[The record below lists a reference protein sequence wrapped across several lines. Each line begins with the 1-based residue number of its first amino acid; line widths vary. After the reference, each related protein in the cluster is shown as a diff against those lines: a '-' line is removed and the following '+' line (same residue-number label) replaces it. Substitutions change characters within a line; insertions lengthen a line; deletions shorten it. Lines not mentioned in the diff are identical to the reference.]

1 MIQWLWEG
9 NHIKDEDIPENAVGF
24 IYMIEHIPTG
34 KYYIGKKNLKAKRTL
49 PPLKGKKRKRKVIKE
64 SDWKKYMSSNQ
75 WIKEEVSNGGEEN
88 FKKKILQFCYS
99 AKALTYYEL
108 YWQFKYNVLA
118 DENSLNDNLLGKF
131 FRKDLE
137 EWNFFCIFG
146 IKLYYK
152 TKL

>member
-9 NHIKDEDIPENAVGF
+9 NHIKDEEVPENAVGF

-34 KYYIGKKNLKAKRTL
+34 KYYIGKKNLFSKRTL
-49 PPLKGKKRKRKVIKE
+49 PPLKGKKRKRKVIKA
-64 SDWKKYMSSNQ
+64 SDWKKYMSSNE
-75 WIKEEVSNGGEEN
+75 WIKEQISNGNELD

-99 AKALTYYEL
+99 AKSLTYYEL

-131 FRKDLE
+131 FRKDLD
-137 EWNFFCIFG
+137 I
-146 IKLYYK
+146 
-152 TKL
+152 

>member
-9 NHIKDEDIPENAVGF
+9 NHIKDEEIPESAVGF

-64 SDWKKYMSSNQ
+64 SDWRKYMSSNQ

-137 EWNFFCIFG
+137 I
-146 IKLYYK
+146 
-152 TKL
+152 

>member
-9 NHIKDEDIPENAVGF
+9 NHIKDAEVPESAVGF

-64 SDWKKYMSSNQ
+64 SDWRKYMSSNQ

-99 AKALTYYEL
+99 AKSLTYYEL

-137 EWNFFCIFG
+137 I
-146 IKLYYK
+146 
-152 TKL
+152 

>member
-9 NHIKDEDIPENAVGF
+9 NHIKDAEVPESAVGF

-137 EWNFFCIFG
+137 I
-146 IKLYYK
+146 
-152 TKL
+152 

>member
-9 NHIKDEDIPENAVGF
+9 NHIKDAEVPESAVGF

-64 SDWKKYMSSNQ
+64 SDWRKYMSSNQ

-99 AKALTYYEL
+99 AKSLTYYEL

-131 FRKDLE
+131 FRKDLD
-137 EWNFFCIFG
+137 I
-146 IKLYYK
+146 
-152 TKL
+152 

>member
-9 NHIKDEDIPENAVGF
+9 NHIKDEDIPESAVGF

-64 SDWKKYMSSNQ
+64 SDWRKYMSSNQ
-75 WIKEEVSNGGEEN
+75 WIKEEVSGGGEEN
-88 FKKKILQFCYS
+88 FKKKILQFYHS

-108 YWQFKYNVLA
+108 HWQFKYNVLA

-137 EWNFFCIFG
+137 I
-146 IKLYYK
+146 
-152 TKL
+152 

>member
-9 NHIKDEDIPENAVGF
+9 DHIKDEDIPENAVGF

-64 SDWKKYMSSNQ
+64 SDWRKYMSSNQ
-75 WIKEEVSNGGEEN
+75 WIKEEVSNGGEED
-88 FKKKILQFCYS
+88 FKKKILQFCHS
-99 AKALTYYEL
+99 AKSLTYYEL

-137 EWNFFCIFG
+137 N
-146 IKLYYK
+146 
-152 TKL
+152 

>member
-9 NHIKDEDIPENAVGF
+9 NHIKDEEIPESAVGF

-64 SDWKKYMSSNQ
+64 SDWRKYMSSNQ

-99 AKALTYYEL
+99 AKSLTYYEL

-131 FRKDLE
+131 FRKDLD
-137 EWNFFCIFG
+137 I
-146 IKLYYK
+146 
-152 TKL
+152 

>member
-1 MIQWLWEG
+1 MIEWLWEG
-9 NHIKDEDIPENAVGF
+9 NHIKDDDIPKEAVGF
-24 IYMIEHIPTG
+24 IYMIQHIPTG
-34 KYYIGKKNLKAKRTL
+34 KYYIGKKNLFSKRTL

-64 SDWKKYMSSNQ
+64 SDWKKYISSNQ
-75 WIKEEVSNGGEEN
+75 WIKEEVANGSELD

-137 EWNFFCIFG
+137 S
-146 IKLYYK
+146 
-152 TKL
+152 

>member
-9 NHIKDEDIPENAVGF
+9 NHIKDEEIPESAVGF

-137 EWNFFCIFG
+137 I
-146 IKLYYK
+146 
-152 TKL
+152 

>member
-9 NHIKDEDIPENAVGF
+9 DHIKDEDIPENAVGF

-64 SDWKKYMSSNQ
+64 SDWRKYMSSNQ
-75 WIKEEVSNGGEEN
+75 WIKEEVSNGGEED

-99 AKALTYYEL
+99 AKSLTYYEL

-131 FRKDLE
+131 FRKDLD
-137 EWNFFCIFG
+137 I
-146 IKLYYK
+146 
-152 TKL
+152 

>member
-9 NHIKDEDIPENAVGF
+9 NHIKDEEVPENAVGF

-99 AKALTYYEL
+99 AKSLTYYEL

-118 DENSLNDNLLGKF
+118 DENSHNDNLLGKF

-137 EWNFFCIFG
+137 I
-146 IKLYYK
+146 
-152 TKL
+152 

>member
-9 NHIKDEDIPENAVGF
+9 NHIKDEEVPENAVGF

-34 KYYIGKKNLKAKRTL
+34 KYYIGKKNLFSKRTL

-64 SDWKKYMSSNQ
+64 SDWKKYMSSNE
-75 WIKEEVSNGGEEN
+75 WIKEQISNGNELD

-99 AKALTYYEL
+99 AKSLTYYEL

-131 FRKDLE
+131 FRKDLD
-137 EWNFFCIFG
+137 I
-146 IKLYYK
+146 
-152 TKL
+152 

>member
-24 IYMIEHIPTG
+24 IYTIEHIPTG

-64 SDWKKYMSSNQ
+64 SDWRKYMSSNQ

-88 FKKKILQFCYS
+88 FKKKILQFCHS

-108 YWQFKYNVLA
+108 HWQFKYNVLA

-137 EWNFFCIFG
+137 I
-146 IKLYYK
+146 
-152 TKL
+152 

>member
-9 NHIKDEDIPENAVGF
+9 NHIKDEEIAESAVGF

-64 SDWKKYMSSNQ
+64 SDWRKYMSSNQ

-99 AKALTYYEL
+99 AKSLTYYEL
-108 YWQFKYNVLA
+108 YWQMKYNVLA

-131 FRKDLE
+131 FRKDLV
-137 EWNFFCIFG
+137 
-146 IKLYYK
+146 
-152 TKL
+152 